1 MTVVD
6 ASQLFGTL
14 PKWGKI
20 LFEVKSKLSTLGYVS
35 SGLTWLRD
43 QWACCANWHRE
54 DGGLLT
60 FFLLLIGK
68 YSISN
73 FKLLFVDMV

>member
-20 LFEVKSKLSTLGYVS
+20 LFEVKFKLSTLGYVS

-43 QWACCANWHRE
+43 QWACCANWRRE

-60 FFLLLIGK
+60 FFF
-68 YSISN
+68 Y
-73 FKLLFVDMV
+73 F

>member
-20 LFEVKSKLSTLGYVS
+20 LFEVKFKMSTLGYVS
-35 SGLTWLRD
+35 SGLTWLCD
-43 QWACCANWHRE
+43 QCS
-54 DGGLLT
+54 GPVVLT
-60 FFLLLIGK
+60 GTGRMEG
-68 YSISN
+68 Y
-73 FKLLFVDMV
+73 